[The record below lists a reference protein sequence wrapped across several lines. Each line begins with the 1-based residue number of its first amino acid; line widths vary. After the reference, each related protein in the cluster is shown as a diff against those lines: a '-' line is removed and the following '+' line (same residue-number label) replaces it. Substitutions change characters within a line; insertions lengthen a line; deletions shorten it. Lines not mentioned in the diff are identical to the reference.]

1 MAQKIT
7 EVVLSGTSVISKSDW
22 FRILLKKK
30 MGRHTLLERVHMMSI
45 KASSSVPAP
54 WNHEIKNNQSK
65 VINELCRA

>member
-1 MAQKIT
+1 MAQNIT

-22 FRILLKKK
+22 FCILFKK

>member
-22 FRILLKKK
+22 FRILFKK